1 MIDAKWKL
9 LLLSGGGI
17 ILIVL
22 FLWLPRLPKSVGQ
35 KMDSIDPDSA
45 RLQSAIQLVEGPNP
59 MEGITIL
66 RELIAKDSNNVDAQY
81 YLGLF
86 SVRSGQLDKAMNR
99 FQKVLQIRPDD
110 IRYQIEIVY
119 QMFMLDSMDR
129 AMSCFS
135 RALQIDSTD
144 NNSLFFAAK
153 CMTRL
158 GLKREAIDF
167 YRQLLRHNS
176 DAVVAE
182 KVNLYIDTL
191 TNNLP

>member
-110 IRYQIEIVY
+110 IRYQIEIGY

-144 NNSLFFAAK
+144 NNSLFFAAQ

>member
-1 MIDAKWKL
+1 
-9 LLLSGGGI
+9 
-17 ILIVL
+17 
-22 FLWLPRLPKSVGQ
+22 
-35 KMDSIDPDSA
+35 MDSIDPDSA

-110 IRYQIEIVY
+110 IRYQIEIGY

-144 NNSLFFAAK
+144 NNSLFFAAQ

>member
-1 MIDAKWKL
+1 MNNAKWRL
-9 LLLSGGGI
+9 FLLSGGGV

-22 FLWLPRLPKSVGQ
+22 FLWLPRLPKSVVQ
-35 KMDSIDPDSA
+35 NMDSIDPDSA

-86 SVRSGQLDKAMNR
+86 SVRSGQIDKAMNR
-99 FQKVLQIRPDD
+99 FRKVLVLRPDD
-110 IRYQIEIVY
+110 IRYQIEIGY
-119 QMFMLDSMDR
+119 QLFMLDSTEG
-129 AMSCFS
+129 AMQCFD
-135 RALQIDSTD
+135 RALQLDSTD
-144 NNSLFFAAK
+144 NNSLFFAAQ

-158 GLKREAIDF
+158 RRNNEAVNF

-176 DAVVAE
+176 DAVVAD

-191 TNNLP
+191 INTLP

>member
-1 MIDAKWKL
+1 
-9 LLLSGGGI
+9 
-17 ILIVL
+17 
-22 FLWLPRLPKSVGQ
+22 
-35 KMDSIDPDSA
+35 MDTIDPDSA

-86 SVRSGQLDKAMNR
+86 SVRSGQIDKAMNR
-99 FQKVLQIRPDD
+99 FRKVLDLRPDD
-110 IRYQIEIVY
+110 IRYQIEIGY
-119 QMFMLDSMDR
+119 QLFMLDSTEGAMRCFDR
-129 AMSCFS
+129 V
-135 RALQIDSTD
+135 LQLDSTD
-144 NNSLFFAAK
+144 NNSLFFAAQ

-158 GLKREAIDF
+158 GRNKEAVNF

-176 DAVVAE
+176 DAVVAD

-191 TNNLP
+191 INTLP

>member
-1 MIDAKWKL
+1 MNNAKWRLFL
-9 LLLSGGGI
+9 LLGGGI

-35 KMDSIDPDSA
+35 KMDSLDPDSA

-86 SVRSGQLDKAMNR
+86 SVRSGQIDKAMNR
-99 FQKVLQIRPDD
+99 FRKVLDLRPDD
-110 IRYQIEIVY
+110 IRYQIEIGY
-119 QMFMLDSMDR
+119 QLFMLDSTEGAIRCFDR
-129 AMSCFS
+129 A
-135 RALQIDSTD
+135 LKLDSTD
-144 NNSLFFAAK
+144 NNSLFFAAQ

-158 GLKREAIDF
+158 GRNKEAVNF

-176 DAVVAE
+176 DAVVAD

-191 TNNLP
+191 INTLP

>member
-1 MIDAKWKL
+1 MNNAKWRL
-9 LLLSGGGI
+9 FLLSGGGI

-86 SVRSGQLDKAMNR
+86 SVRSGQIDKAMNR
-99 FQKVLQIRPDD
+99 FRKVLDLRPDD
-110 IRYQIEIVY
+110 IRYQIEIGY
-119 QMFMLDSMDR
+119 QLFMLDSTEG
-129 AMSCFS
+129 AMRCFD
-135 RALQIDSTD
+135 RALQLDSTD
-144 NNSLFFAAK
+144 NNSLFFAAQ

-158 GLKREAIDF
+158 GRNNEAVNF

-176 DAVVAE
+176 DAVVAD

-191 TNNLP
+191 INTLP